1 MCFGRLLLNCEVYL
15 KSKKTLFP
23 KFYTF
28 ESNDQ
33 MLTKFNGKIHI
44 ILKHICMQGS
54 ENTCFDLTKNH
65 I

>member
-44 ILKHICMQGS
+44 ILKHICMQDS
-54 ENTCFDLTKNH
+54 
-65 I
+65 